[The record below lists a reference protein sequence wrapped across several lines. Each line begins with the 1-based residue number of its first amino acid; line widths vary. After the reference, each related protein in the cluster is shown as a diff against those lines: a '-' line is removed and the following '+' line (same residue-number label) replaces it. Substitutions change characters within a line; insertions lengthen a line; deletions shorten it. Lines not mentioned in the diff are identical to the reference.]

1 MLNRPQT
8 LLMALLMTAGN
19 AGLAYSGQ
27 TAAMPEIVPPNPVA
41 GQCYARV
48 KIPAQYRN
56 DDETVVVEEG
66 HEVLDV
72 TEPHIRSRQEQVL
85 VKEASVHYKVRQPTF
100 RTITENMVVRPA
112 YERLEVTPP
121 RMSTV
126 TETVAVSSPRL
137 VWKQG
142 NPEALRAQGY
152 IIHSTADAG
161 AGGRGYRSTVD
172 YGRARTGVE
181 PSLCGNVCEVWCL
194 VEEPGESV
202 SFNRKVVSSEGSVK
216 RVMVPAKVRAITK
229 QVVAD
234 PGGVQ
239 EIPVPAK
246 YQTVTVEDVV
256 GESRVTRH
264 AKPPVYGA
272 VAKRVLVSPE
282 RYEWRAVA
290 CRPGQAPQRLR
301 QNAPLPRV
309 APRGQVTPHPQIAPH
324 RQIQPAIRTAP
335 IRTGQQYY
343 HGTNLPVKR
352 QNSQPVR
359 HRATGTLRTH
369 TRQAP
374 ARIQGRTYGS
384 QSPLSSYRAPQV
396 NTHTSSYQASSY
408 QTAPHKAQPYRAELY
423 QSHSGPAIDQVSR
436 YDPSLPTYSE
446 DYTKPPV
453 THPLD
458 RYESRPQRPQY
469 RRWNEE

>member
-1 MLNRPQT
+1 ML
-8 LLMALLMTAGN
+8 LLSAGN

-27 TAAMPEIVPPNPVA
+27 PMGLPEVLPPNPVA

-56 DDETVVVEEG
+56 DSETVVVEEG
-66 HEVLDV
+66 HDILEA
-72 TEPHIRSRQEQVL
+72 TEPQIRSRQEQVL
-85 VKEASVHYKVRQPTF
+85 VKEASVHYKVQQPTF

-112 YERLEVTPP
+112 YERLVVTPP
-121 RMSTV
+121 RLSTV
-126 TETVAVSSPRL
+126 TETVSVSSPRL
-137 VWKQG
+137 VWKKG
-142 NPEALRAQGY
+142 NPDALRAQGY

-161 AGGRGYRSTVD
+161 ARGHGYRSTRE
-172 YGRARTGVE
+172 YGRSRAGVE

-202 SFNRKVVSSEGSVK
+202 SFNRKIVSSDGSVK

-256 GESRVTRH
+256 GESRVERR

-282 RYEWRAVA
+282 RYEWRPVA
-290 CRPGQAPQRLR
+290 CRPGQASQGRHQAVPRPR
-301 QNAPLPRV
+301 IAPRRHQV
-309 APRGQVTPHPQIAPH
+309 APHSQVKPHPQIAPH
-324 RQIQPAIRTAP
+324 RQIQPSSGTATR
-335 IRTGQQYY
+335 RTGQRYY
-343 HGTNLPVKR
+343 EGTHLPVHGGG
-352 QNSQPVR
+352 SQPFS
-359 HRATGTLRTH
+359 HRARVKTYTH
-369 TRQAP
+369 TAP
-374 ARIQGRTYGS
+374 VTAETRTYGMPS
-384 QSPLSSYRAPQV
+384 ATSSYKAPQV
-396 NTHTSSYQASSY
+396 NAQMPSY
-408 QTAPHKAQPYRAELY
+408 QTSPHKAAPYRTELY
-423 QSHSGPAIDQVSR
+423 QPNSELAIDQVSR

-458 RYESRPQRPQY
+458 QYESKPKRPQY